1 MPIAFTRMKQ
11 FEQLGKPLH
20 GVAVGAAAGSTMA
33 SGLRDIVK
41 TTGTII
47 SASPSPPPS
56 YHPLVVP
63 LRMQHDLPESD

>member
-20 GVAVGAAAGSTMA
+20 GVASGAAAGSTMA

-47 SASPSPPPS
+47 YSPPPS
-56 YHPLVVP
+56 HRHLRVVP
-63 LRMQHDLPESD
+63 LHINEQPDLD

>member
-1 MPIAFTRMKQ
+1 MKQ

-20 GVAVGAAAGSTMA
+20 GVASGAAAGSTMA

-47 SASPSPPPS
+47 YSPPPTR
-56 YHPLVVP
+56 PRVVP
-63 LRMQHDLPESD
+63 LHVHEQPELD

>member
-47 SASPSPPPS
+47 YSPPPAAR
-56 YHPLVVP
+56 PRVVP
-63 LRMQHDLPESD
+63 LHIHQQPGLD

>member
-47 SASPSPPPS
+47 YSPPPS
-56 YHPLVVP
+56 HRRPPRVVP
-63 LRMQHDLPESD
+63 LHINEQPDLD